1 MIPLIKLKKDVEFNS
16 ELRFVMD
23 ALKGIAMNRY
33 LALQKQL
40 TIFDRFPELAG
51 ELLSGISVDRIN
63 HPFVRSDV
71 KRAAVLMVTTD
82 SGFVGNINSQVIS
95 AGLAAGGPDAILAV
109 IGERGASALS
119 DAKKQFK
126 KFPGIQDKER
136 AQLAA
141 QTREYMSQLI
151 LDGQAGSFLVVYPKP
166 VSMAVQKATVETMLP
181 CKEWLSGQVNSTAPA
196 EEIIWESE
204 PRDVLSYVAT
214 FWVEHRLDEIFSMSR
229 VAELGS
235 RVMNLEGSFQEV
247 VRQGKKLKL
256 VYHRARHEVIDRSMR
271 EVFAS
276 QLLFARLEDD
286 QSHETNEENQ

>member
-1 MIPLIKLKKDVEFNS
+1 MIPLIKLKKEVEFNN

-33 LALQKQL
+33 LSLQKQL
-40 TIFDRFPELAG
+40 TIFERFPELAG
-51 ELLSGISVDRIN
+51 ELLAGISVNKID

-71 KRAAVLMVTTD
+71 KRKAVLMVTTD
-82 SGFVGNINSQVIS
+82 GGFVGNVNSQVIS
-95 AGLAAGGPDAILAV
+95 AGLAAGGPDALLAI

-119 DAKKQFK
+119 DAKRKFK
-126 KFPGIQDKER
+126 KFPGIVDKER
-136 AQLAA
+136 SQLAA
-141 QTREYMSQLI
+141 LTREYMSQLI
-151 LDGQAGSFLVVYPKP
+151 LEGQAGSFLVVYPKP
-166 VSMAVQKATVETMLP
+166 ISMSFQKATVETMLP
-181 CKEWLSGQVNSTAPA
+181 CNEWLNAANTSIAP
-196 EEIIWESE
+196 EDEILWESD

-247 VRQGKKLKL
+247 VRQGKKIKL

-276 QLLFARLEDD
+276 QLLFARLEED
-286 QSHETNEENQ
+286 EALEIKKGK

>member
-1 MIPLIKLKKDVEFNS
+1 MIPLIKLKKEVEFNG
-16 ELRFVMD
+16 ELKFVMD

-51 ELLSGISVDRIN
+51 ELLEGISVDKID
-63 HPFVRSDV
+63 HPFVRSTA
-71 KRAAVLMVTTD
+71 KRVAVLMVTTD
-82 SGFVGNINSQVIS
+82 SGFVGNVNSQVIN
-95 AGLAAGGPDAILAV
+95 AGLAAGGPDALLAV

-119 DAKKQFK
+119 DLKRQFK

-136 AQLAA
+136 AKLASE
-141 QTREYMSQLI
+141 TREYMSQLI
-151 LDGQAGSFLVVYPKP
+151 LNGEAGSFVVVYPKP
-166 VSMAVQKATVETMLP
+166 LSMTVQKATVETMLP
-181 CKEWLSGQVNSTAPA
+181 CKEWISGH
-196 EEIIWESE
+196 EESSVSAKDIIWESQ
-204 PRDVLSYVAT
+204 PSDVLSYVAT
-214 FWVEHRLDEIFSMSR
+214 FWVDHRLDEIFAMSR

-247 VRQGKKLKL
+247 VRQGKKIKL

-276 QLLFARLEDD
+276 QLLFARLEEDEVSD
-286 QSHETNEENQ
+286 VKQGK